1 MAVSFVAVEACV
13 IVGHTLVLKL
23 LAWLHRPAV
32 SQRRVVEVHV
42 AARCFET
49 AVAMVLL
56 IVHLRVPNGR

>member
-32 SQRRVVEVHV
+32 SQWRVVDVHV
-42 AARCFET
+42 AARCSET
-49 AVAMVLL
+49 AAAKVLL
-56 IVHLRVPNGR
+56 GVHLRVADGR